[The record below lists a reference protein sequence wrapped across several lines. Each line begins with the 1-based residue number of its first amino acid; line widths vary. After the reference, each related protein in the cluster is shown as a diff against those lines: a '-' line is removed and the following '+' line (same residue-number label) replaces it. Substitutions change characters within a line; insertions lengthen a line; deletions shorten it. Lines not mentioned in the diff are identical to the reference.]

1 MDPAEARTRKLRD
14 HKLRDQPISRLLP
27 SQAVPAVVTS
37 LSTVLYSVVDMV
49 FVGRLGTSA
58 LGAVSVSF
66 PLFSVIG
73 GIGLAFG
80 IGAGNSVSRL
90 LGAGRRDEAERVAA
104 IAVISVLGLG
114 VLIGIGGLRILERLL
129 LRLGATGSILPSA
142 LEYSRILV
150 LGSVVTIVNMVLS
163 GLARSEGNASLSM
176 VSMLAGTG
184 ANIVLD
190 PLLIFGLRMGIAGAA
205 AATVAAQMI
214 TLAILILSSLRGR
227 SVVRIRIRRFPR
239 SSRALAAM
247 VMDILK
253 IGIAPLVGSLLI
265 SVVIALLNTAAREF
279 GDHAVAAVG
288 IVVRILSFGM
298 FLVFGYSRGL
308 RPVAAYNLGAGLRD
322 RVRQASVQAMVT
334 TGIFTSAFAL
344 VMLVFAPSVLAF
356 FSSDPAVIAIGGRL
370 LRSASLLFPLFGPQI
385 VLVVLCQVSG
395 LAVTAGVLALTRQGL
410 FFCLFAAV
418 LPRVFGLRGLIL
430 TPLAADAAV
439 ACVFLLTFVL
449 LFGRLKGALGALRS
463 PGSGSGVRR
472 S

>member
-1 MDPAEARTRKLRD
+1 MDPAEARTHKLRE

-37 LSTVLYSVVDMV
+37 LSTVLYRVVDTV
-49 FVGRLGTSA
+49 FIGRFGTSA
-58 LGAVSVSF
+58 LSAVSVSF

-90 LGAGRRDEAERVAA
+90 LGAGRRDEAERVGA

-129 LRLGATGSILPSA
+129 LRLGATSSILPSA

-190 PLLIFGLRMGIAGAA
+190 PLLIFSLRMGIAGAA
-205 AATVAAQMI
+205 AATVAAQLI
-214 TLAILILSSLRGR
+214 TLGILILSSLRGR
-227 SVVRIRIRRFPR
+227 SRSVARVRLRRLPR
-239 SSRALAAM
+239 SARVLAGM
-247 VMDILK
+247 VIDILK

-265 SVVIALLNTAAREF
+265 SAVIALLNTAARGF

-308 RPVAAYNLGAGLRD
+308 RPVAAYNLGAGMRD
-322 RVRQASVQAMVT
+322 RVRQAAVQATVT
-334 TGIFTSAFAL
+334 TGIFTSVFGL
-344 VMLVFAPSVLAF
+344 GMLVFAPSVLAL
-356 FSSDPAVIAIGGRL
+356 FSSDPAVIATGARL
-370 LRSASLLFPLFGPQI
+370 LRSGSLLFPLFGPEV
-385 VLVVLCQVSG
+385 VLVVLCQVLG
-395 LAVTAGVLALTRQGL
+395 LAGTAGALALARQGL

-418 LPRVFGLRGLIL
+418 LPRVYGLRGLIL
-430 TPLAADAAV
+430 TPLVADAAV
-439 ACVFLLTFVL
+439 ACVFLVTFL
-449 LFGRLKGALGALRS
+449 WLFGRLKGALGARRS
-463 PGSGSGVRR
+463 PGSGSGA
-472 S
+472 